1 MVDEAERVT
10 KMRIAT
16 HRGPAWPMTS
26 TLSMNREEKRR
37 VPLERTRA

>member
-10 KMRIAT
+10 PMRIVT
-16 HRGPAWPMTS
+16 RRGPAWRMTS
-26 TLSMNREEKRR
+26 SLSMNREEKQR